1 MATPTTSG
9 NVQERGS
16 KTATAFGFKAD
27 PNSGVYSPAADE
39 VAVAAGGTEHLRVGG
54 NYRSP
59 KVVKVALAAVRTAG
73 GVLAWANP
81 EGVAIIVTRLVID
94 ITTAGTSGTAN
105 FGVAANGTT
114 SSDNLMDGVSVTG
127 TGAFDNVE
135 NQGTNGK
142 SAVKMTSSQFITGS
156 EDAASDVTGLVGS
169 AYIEY
174 YIA

>member
-1 MATPTTSG
+1 MATTNTSG
-9 NVQERGS
+9 NVQERGG
-16 KTATAFGFKAD
+16 KTATAFGFKDD
-27 PNSGVYSPAADE
+27 PNSGIYSPAADE
-39 VAVAAGGTEHLRVGG
+39 VAVAAGGTEHVRVGG

-81 EGVAIIVTRLVID
+81 EGTSIIVTRLVID
-94 ITTAGTSGTAN
+94 ITTPGASGSAN

-114 SSDNLMDGVSVTG
+114 SSDNLLDGVAVNTAG
-127 TGAFDNVE
+127 TFDNIE
-135 NQGTNGK
+135 NQGTNGR
-142 SAVKMTSSQFITGS
+142 SAVKMTSTQYITGS
-156 EDAASDVTGLVGS
+156 EDAASDVTGLAGY